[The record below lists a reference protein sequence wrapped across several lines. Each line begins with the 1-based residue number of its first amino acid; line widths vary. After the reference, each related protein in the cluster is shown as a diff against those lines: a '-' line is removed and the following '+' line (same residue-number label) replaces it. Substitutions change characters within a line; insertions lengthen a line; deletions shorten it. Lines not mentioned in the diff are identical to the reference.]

1 MKTDQLKARF
11 RYLLAILVAG
21 LLAAC
26 SADQEVEE
34 RTQTM
39 IADGLSD
46 PIVVYSSRN
55 QHLIEPV
62 FEQFTQQT
70 GITVEYTTDKAG
82 VLIERIKTEGQNT
95 PADLLITVDA
105 GNLGYAAAEGI
116 FQKINSS
123 VINDTVA
130 PHLRDEQD
138 LWTGLSLRARTI
150 VYSTERVKPE
160 DLSTYQ
166 ALGESQWQGRLVYM
180 NVKKSL

>member
-1 MKTDQLKARF
+1 MKNDQLKASF
-11 RYLLAILVAG
+11 RYLLATLVAG

-26 SADQEVEE
+26 SADKELEKA
-34 RTQTM
+34 TQT
-39 IADGLSD
+39 ANAGHLSD
-46 PIVVYSSRN
+46 PIVVYSSRK
-55 QHLIEPV
+55 QHLIQPV

-70 GITVEYTTDKAG
+70 GIAVEYTTDKAG

-116 FQKINSS
+116 FQAINSA

-166 ALGESQWQGRLVYM
+166 ALGESQWQGRLCLRTS
-180 NVKKSL
+180 K